1 MQVIYHSSDRTLS
14 PCVATIGFFDGVHQ
28 GHRALIAQVCRIA
41 SAKSLQSALVTFPI
55 HPRKVMQTSFCPEL
69 LTTPNEKIKLLET
82 TGVDHCFM
90 LDFTPELSQ
99 LTAQA
104 FMTEVLKKRYNVRCL
119 VIGYDH
125 RFGHNRTEGFDD
137 YVGYGKEMGIEVV
150 RAEALPFQEMP
161 LETAQTDLTDRP
173 TNSLVHVSSSLIRH
187 LLQEGKVERASMGL
201 GYAYFINGQVVSGY
215 QMGRKIGFPTANI
228 AVDHSDKILPANGV
242 YAVYVDLDGKRYKGM
257 LNIGVRPTLNNGPER
272 SIEVHILHF
281 NETIYDHTIRIEFVK
296 RLREEQKFNSI
307 EQLIAQL
314 HRDAQCAET
323 AL

>member
-1 MQVIYHSSDRTLS
+1 MQVIDHSSNRTLK

-28 GHRALIAQVCRIA
+28 GHRALIAQVGRIA
-41 SAKSLQSALVTFPI
+41 SAKKLQSALVTFPV

-69 LTTPNEKIKLLET
+69 LTTPSEKIKLLET

-90 LDFTPELSQ
+90 LNFTPELSQ
-99 LTAQA
+99 LTAQD
-104 FMTEVLKKRYNVRCL
+104 FMKEVLKKRYNVQCL

-137 YVGYGKEMGIEVV
+137 YLRYGRDIGMEVI
-150 RAEALPFQEMP
+150 RAEALPFHPESP
-161 LETAQTDLTDRP
+161 LKADKTDTTTHP
-173 TNSLVHVSSSLIRH
+173 VHVSSSLIRH
-187 LLQEGKVERASMGL
+187 LIQAGEVEHAALGL
-201 GYAYFINGQVVSGY
+201 GYTYFINGQVVTGY

-228 AVDHSDKILPANGV
+228 AVDNPDKILPANGV

-307 EQLIAQL
+307 DQLIAQL
-314 HRDAQCAET
+314 HRDAHCAEA